1 MSRNG
6 WNATGSV
13 QVATPSGKSWKK
25 LDSDGVIQIIRKH
38 KQFGKRREVGG
49 KSHNT
54 RTTTKSCSRNLQ
66 TKVAESKT
74 PKRKMKC
81 KQSK

>member
-25 LDSDGVIQIIRKH
+25 LDSGGVIQIIRKH

-66 TKVAESKT
+66 TKVAESKI

-81 KQSK
+81 K